1 MYTHTAFLLIAPLA
15 AAFNEWNLDAVQ
27 DDFPIE
33 QDAFPSLDSLGD
45 TRNSMLR
52 GASTA
57 SSVNTARLPSRT
69 WHQLHSGASAGSAS
83 SVMPEQTAP
92 AAAYTNR
99 NVPKFSS
106 RFVADLTADLAN
118 VLQANL
124 PPEPTLSL
132 AETMPTFSILLLALG
147 ERTQEELGT
156 MSPTEVAEDLK
167 RALRY

>member
-1 MYTHTAFLLIAPLA
+1 MYTAFLLIAPLA
-15 AAFNEWNLDAVQ
+15 AAFDEWNLDGVQ

-33 QDAFPSLDSLGD
+33 QYAFPSLDSLGD

-52 GASTA
+52 GAS
-57 SSVNTARLPSRT
+57 SVNTARLPSRT
-69 WHQLHSGASAGSAS
+69 WPQLHSGASAGSAS
-83 SVMPEQTAP
+83 QTAP
-92 AAAYTNR
+92 EAASTNR
-99 NVPKFSS
+99 NMPKFSS
-106 RFVADLTADLAN
+106 RFVADLAADLAN
-118 VLQANL
+118 VHQANL

-156 MSPTEVAEDLK
+156 MSPTEVAQDLK